1 MRKKI
6 VYKILRRL
14 IDAPISPILVN
25 KIHLWL
31 MDYKDRADKDQA
43 LYQIWMDTTA
53 TFDNTTYASLAET
66 KQKIGLPFNQN
77 ENKFSIVKF
86 LRYAAIFVFP
96 LITGLSAW
104 FIAKKTYS
112 NVDLIECYVPN
123 GEQDQL
129 TLPDGSLIH
138 LNSGTTIIYP
148 RDFSASNRTVYLSG
162 EAFFSIVENKLKP
175 FIVHSGG
182 VDIQVLGTKFN
193 VDSYSSSQYITTTLE
208 QGSVK
213 VFKNNLE
220 NQAVVLKPNEQLIYS
235 KEKDVF
241 TLEKTNSKDYTS
253 WVQGELRF
261 INESLSDIIN
271 QIERRYNVKFRVDVQ
286 STDLYT
292 MSFKKNETIED
303 VMRVFTQL
311 VGDVSY
317 RIENREVFLNSIKK

>member
-66 KQKIGLPFNQN
+66 KQKIGLPFNQT
-77 ENKFSIVKF
+77 ENKFSTVKF

-96 LITGLSAW
+96 LITGFSAW

-138 LNSGTTIIYP
+138 LNSGTTNIYP